1 MKATIRNSINNFGI
15 LKGLPIPCLY
25 DPSDKDKKNPI
36 ITKDLIETMKQ
47 LIKKDGCVDFWWSTK
62 YDKCL
67 TKSVSNSNTPQ
78 NTHTEMEKSKDILDI
93 WFDSGSSFNSV
104 LDNYLSN
111 KVADLYCEGID
122 QFSGWFQSSLLL
134 SIASNNQAPYKSLL
148 VHGFVVDEQNR
159 MF

>member
-1 MKATIRNSINNFGI
+1 
-15 LKGLPIPCLY
+15 
-25 DPSDKDKKNPI
+25 
-36 ITKDLIETMKQ
+36 
-47 LIKKDGCVDFWWSTK
+47 
-62 YDKCL
+62 
-67 TKSVSNSNTPQ
+67 
-78 NTHTEMEKSKDILDI
+78 MEKSKDILDI